1 MKQTIL
7 ITGSSTGI
15 GFLTAK
21 RLAQAG
27 HRIYASMRDIDGH
40 NKPRADELRQFAQA
54 NGLAIS
60 PIQLDVTSDAS
71 VNEAVRQLT
80 QQDGRIDILIN
91 NAGIWGPGMMEA
103 FTLDQWQHYFDT
115 NLFGC
120 IRTLKAVLPLMRQQ
134 QRGLVI
140 TISSLQARFI
150 LPYGGPNLAT
160 KWALDAASEAY
171 RYELAPFG
179 VEFSTLQPFDMMTEM
194 KQKAPANQAQ
204 DQTVIDGYGQP
215 TWDYIKNVYLTPD
228 PTRAGDP
235 NTVVDAIEQVIGAPV
250 GQRPFRVTVANPFPQ
265 IEQINT
271 LQADMQTNLFGWI
284 GTAHLLTPVVSDS
297 PAVDR
302 TQS

>member
-1 MKQTIL
+1 MNKTVL

-27 HRIYASMRDIDGH
+27 FTVYASMREMAGR
-40 NKPRADELRQFAQA
+40 NKIHADNLLRFAQEH
-54 NGLAIS
+54 GVTIR
-60 PIQLDVTSDAS
+60 PIELDVTSDSS
-71 VNEAVRQLT
+71 VQEAMTTLK
-80 QQDGRIDILIN
+80 QQEKTIDILIN

-103 FTLDQWQHYFDT
+103 FTMEQWQRYIEV
-115 NLFGC
+115 NLLGC
-120 IRTLKAVLPLMRQQ
+120 IRTLKAVLPAMRQQ
-134 QRGLVI
+134 KRGLVI

-179 VEFSTLQPFDMMTEM
+179 VEFSTLEPFDMMTEM
-194 KQKAPANQAQ
+194 KQKAPLSQAQ
-204 DQTVIDGYGQP
+204 DQLVIDEYGEQ
-215 TWDYIKNVYLTPD
+215 TWAYIKNAYLTPD

-235 NTVVDAIEQVIGAPV
+235 NSVVDAIEAVINSPEGK
-250 GQRPFRVTVANPFPQ
+250 RPLRVTVQNPFPQ
-265 IEQINT
+265 IEQINQ

-284 GTAHLLTPVVSDS
+284 GATHLLTPVVNQVPDKL
-297 PAVDR
+297 DH
-302 TQS
+302 Q

>member
-1 MKQTIL
+1 MKKTVL

-27 HRIYASMRDIDGH
+27 FTVYASMREVDGRNRPH
-40 NKPRADELRQFAQA
+40 AAELRQFAQA
-54 NGLAIS
+54 NGLAII
-60 PIQLDVTSDAS
+60 PIELDVTSDAS
-71 VNEAVRQLT
+71 VDRAVGELL
-80 QQDGRIDILIN
+80 QQDSRIDVLIN

-103 FTLDQWQHYFDT
+103 FTMDQWQHSFDT

-120 IRTLKAVLPLMRQQ
+120 IRTLKAVLPVMRQQ
-134 QRGLVI
+134 QQGLVI

-179 VEFSTLQPFDMMTEM
+179 VEFSTLEPFDMMTEM
-194 KQKAPANQAQ
+194 KQKAASNQAQ
-204 DQTVIDGYGQP
+204 DQVVIDGYGQP
-215 TWDYIKNVYLTPD
+215 TWDYIKQAYLTPD

-235 NTVVDAIEQVIGAPV
+235 NTVADAIEGVINAPV
-250 GQRPFRVTVANPFPQ
+250 GQRPLRVTVQNPFPQ
-265 IEQINT
+265 IEQINS
-271 LQADMQTNLFGWI
+271 LQAEMQATLFGWI
-284 GTAHLLTPVVSDS
+284 GASHLLTPVVAEAPRAS
-297 PAVDR
+297 
-302 TQS
+302 